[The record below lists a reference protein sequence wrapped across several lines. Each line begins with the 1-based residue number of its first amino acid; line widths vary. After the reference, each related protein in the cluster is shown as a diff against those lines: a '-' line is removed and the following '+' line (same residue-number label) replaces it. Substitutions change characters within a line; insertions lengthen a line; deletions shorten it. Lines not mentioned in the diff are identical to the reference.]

1 MLESGIAKAMMKKGV
16 CRGSLICSVGR
27 TGTASVAWQPAGWGG
42 RHQNQPT
49 STVAVARSFQQT
61 AASATVGH
69 KYILA
74 LLPAFMENYATELE
88 QGFRI
93 TF

>member
-1 MLESGIAKAMMKKGV
+1 MLESGIAKAMMKYGMG
-16 CRGSLICSVGR
+16 RGSSICRVGHA
-27 TGTASVAWQPAGWGG
+27 GTASVAWQLAGWGG

-69 KYILA
+69 KYILGS
-74 LLPAFMENYATELE
+74 LS
-88 QGFRI
+88 
-93 TF
+93 TFIRKTTQQN